1 MKMEERFTAPGTDG
15 GPPTGDTG
23 PKPSG
28 STVRKVLEGIAE
40 VREYAAHFF
49 AARKD
54 AARLKLRRVL
64 VLAAL
69 GVVAAL
75 AFVTLVSAALVILLL
90 GLAQGLGEMLGGR
103 AWLGQVIAGAGVLVL
118 VTAAIAVGLAALR
131 RASFRRTVARYE
143 LRQARQRAAFGRDAS
158 ARGPE

>member
-1 MKMEERFTAPGTDG
+1 VDLLMKMEERFTAPGTDG

-40 VREYAAHFF
+40 VF